1 MGDRWEIDGFRE
13 IASSRAAHRGLLHPI
28 EAGERYDAARVLRRV
43 VGVLVVHDRALVA
56 QAEVASDPIPCLPC
70 LRLAPLRNVHLM
82 RDAISMPSER
92 QSEVILIEQSPP
104 RSH

>member
-1 MGDRWEIDGFRE
+1 MF
-13 IASSRAAHRGLLHPI
+13 HPI
-28 EAGERYDAARVLRRV
+28 EAREWYDAARVLRRV

-56 QAEVASDPIPCLPC
+56 QAEVASDPIPCLPG

-82 RDAISMPSER
+82 REAIGMPSER